1 MEIPK
6 FLIPHTS
13 DATINIFHYDILM
26 EEVIDMHIID
36 IIKNTSYN
44 SQFMLTLADVKIQSV
59 VQQKPTQHC

>member
-1 MEIPK
+1 M
-6 FLIPHTS
+6 F
-13 DATINIFHYDILM
+13 DATINIFHYEILM

-44 SQFMLTLADVKIQSV
+44 SQFTLTLADVKIQNV

>member
-1 MEIPK
+1 M
-6 FLIPHTS
+6 F

-44 SQFMLTLADVKIQSV
+44 SQFTLTLADVKIQNV